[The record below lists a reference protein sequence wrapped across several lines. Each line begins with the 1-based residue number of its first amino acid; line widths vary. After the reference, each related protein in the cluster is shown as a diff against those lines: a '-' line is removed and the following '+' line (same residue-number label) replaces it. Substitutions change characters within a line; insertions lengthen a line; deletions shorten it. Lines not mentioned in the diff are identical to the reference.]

1 MRIAVNTRFLL
12 KGNLE
17 GIGWFTHETLKRI
30 VLNHPEHEFIFIFD
44 RPYAE
49 QFVFAKNVTPV
60 VIAPPARHPILWW
73 LWFEFS
79 VPKVLRKYKA
89 DVFLSTDGFASL
101 STKVP
106 QTLVIHDLAIKYNAK
121 YVSKIYAWYIN
132 YFTPQF
138 IKKAKSI
145 VGVSTFTLQDI
156 SKTYN
161 TPQEKLN
168 LVYNGAHDVYKPST
182 YEERSAT
189 KAKLTDGVDYFI
201 YAGSLHPRKNIVN
214 LLTAFE
220 LFKRNTKSDMKLLLV
235 GRLAWKTEQIERAL
249 ANNKYKTD
257 IVRVQYMEP
266 SDLSKAIGAAYAM
279 TYVSEF
285 EGFGIPILEALKCGV
300 PVITSNTSSMPE
312 VGGNAALYC
321 NPFDAISIADQL
333 MKIFT
338 DENCRNEL
346 KANASLQAAKFD
358 WNISAEQLFNV
369 VLKTAKS

>member
-30 VLNHPEHEFIFIFD
+30 VADHPEHEFIFIFD
-44 RPYAE
+44 RPYA
-49 QFVFAKNVTPV
+49 QHFIFAKNVTPV
-60 VIAPPARHPILWW
+60 VVAPPARHPILWW
-73 LWFEFS
+73 LWFEIS
-79 VPKVLRKYKA
+79 VPRILKKYKA

-101 STKVP
+101 NTKVP
-106 QTLVIHDLAIKYNAK
+106 QALVIHDLAIKHNAK
-121 YVSKIYAWYIN
+121 YVSKVYAWYIN
-132 YFTPQF
+132 YFTPRF
-138 IKKAKSI
+138 IKKAKAI
-145 VGVSTFTLQDI
+145 IGVSTYTLQDI
-156 SKTYN
+156 VNTYK
-161 TPQEKLN
+161 TPQQKLH
-168 LVYNGAHDVYKPST
+168 LVYNGAHDVYKPSS
-182 YEERSAT
+182 YEERIAT
-189 KAKLTDGVDYFI
+189 KAKLTHGVDYFI

-235 GRLAWKTEQIERAL
+235 GRLAWKTQNIERAL
-249 ANNKYKTD
+249 ANNKYKQD

-266 SDLSKAIGAAYAM
+266 MDLSKAIGAAYAM

-312 VGGNAALYC
+312 VGGKAALYC

-346 KANASLQAAKFD
+346 KQNADAQAAKFD
-358 WNISAEQLFNV
+358 WQKSAEKLFEVVINV
-369 VLKTAKS
+369 AKS